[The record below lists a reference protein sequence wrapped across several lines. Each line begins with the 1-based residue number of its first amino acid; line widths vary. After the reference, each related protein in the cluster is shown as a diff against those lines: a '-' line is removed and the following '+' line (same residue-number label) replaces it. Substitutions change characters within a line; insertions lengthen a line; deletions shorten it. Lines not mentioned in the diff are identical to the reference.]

1 MLLCATAFKN
11 EGSMAKRKVTDTAQ
25 MNLRLKES
33 LRKKVEI
40 EAKKNGVS
48 LNQELVRRLERT
60 FVDQGVEALI
70 QSTAMAVAQAVKNE
84 INNGIVTH
92 LDGVID
98 EFNRIYGV
106 LGRPDLMIEVKGE
119 RDNGK

>member
-1 MLLCATAFKN
+1 
-11 EGSMAKRKVTDTAQ
+11 MAKRKVTDTAQ

-70 QSTAMAVAQAVKNE
+70 RSTALAVANEVNKNVL
-84 INNGIVTH
+84 GH

-98 EFNRIYGV
+98 EFNRIYQL
-106 LGRPDLMIEVKGE
+106 LGKPELVIKVKGE
-119 RDNGK
+119 SDNGK